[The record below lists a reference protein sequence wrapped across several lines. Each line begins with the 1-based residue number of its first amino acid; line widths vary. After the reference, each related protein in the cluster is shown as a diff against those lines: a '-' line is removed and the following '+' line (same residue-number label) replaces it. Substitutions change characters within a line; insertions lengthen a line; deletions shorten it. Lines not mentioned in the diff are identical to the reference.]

1 MFLTLSFWIQFQK
14 LLILLI
20 YGIIMVFL
28 LWAFDFQQG
37 MLLFVVIIAGV
48 LSSYAD
54 SAFR

>member
-1 MFLTLSFWIQFQK
+1 MFLTLSFWIQIQK